1 MIPKPRSRNF
11 SANLNISRICGDS
24 MRKWV
29 ISCIL
34 ALGAQ
39 LFVCTGEESI
49 REFRAVGPEQLEEK
63 VPVGYGHVFVE
74 AGRQNNIDPVLL
86 AAISAHESGRWKSKT
101 ARQKNNW
108 MGLMTR
114 SGAKS
119 FRTPEESIYYAADL
133 LNRKPFKGQNTL
145 SQIAP
150 IYCNKSPG
158 HWKAS
163 VLQLE
168 HEFAGMATADA
179 KNE

>member
-1 MIPKPRSRNF
+1 
-11 SANLNISRICGDS
+11 

-29 ISCIL
+29 ISSIL
-34 ALGAQ
+34 ALSAQ
-39 LFVCTGEESI
+39 LCACTGEESI
-49 REFRAVGPEQLEEK
+49 REFRAVDPEQLEGK
-63 VPVGYGHVFVE
+63 VPVGYGHVFVQ